1 MRDSFQGKSVL
12 VTGAGSGIGRA
23 TAMAFGAA
31 HAKVAVA
38 DIQLEAAEETA
49 ANIRAAGGEAIALRC
64 DVTKSAEVAAMVAAI
79 VETYGRLDVA
89 FNNAGIEGETTRI
102 DACEEERFDRIINVN
117 LKGVWLCLREELR
130 QMLRQGGGSIVNM
143 SSVAGIQGFPS
154 INSYVA
160 SKHGVVGLT
169 RAAALEYAKDHI
181 RVNAICPGG
190 VLTPLVE
197 AFIASSTDRH
207 EGFADLHPMGRM
219 GTTEE
224 IANTVLFLASENAAF
239 ITGVA
244 LPIDG
249 GSNAK

>member
-1 MRDSFQGKSVL
+1 MLVSFEGKSVL

-23 TAMAFGAA
+23 TAMAFGASG
-31 HAKVAVA
+31 AKVAVA
-38 DIQLEAAEETA
+38 DINLEAAEETVA
-49 ANIRAAGGEAIALRC
+49 SIREAGGEALALRC
-64 DVTKSAEVAAMVAAI
+64 DVTKSAEVAALVAAI
-79 VETYGRLDVA
+79 VERHGRLDVA

-102 DACEEERFDRIINVN
+102 DQCEEERFDRIVGVN

-143 SSVAGIQGFPS
+143 ASIAGIQGFPS

-169 RAAALEYAKDHI
+169 RAAALEYAKDNI

-197 AFIASSTDRH
+197 AFIASSADRH

-219 GTTEE
+219 GTTAE
-224 IANTVLFLASENAAF
+224 IAAAVLFLASDVSAF
-239 ITGVA
+239 MTGVA
-244 LPIDG
+244 LPVDG